1 MNDFD
6 YAIEIDSDVLTQ
18 DVDDYDLYGER
29 IEENNNDDFGNDLI
43 LQ

>member
-29 IEENNNDDFGNDLI
+29 MEKESDDTFGNDLI

>member
-29 IEENNNDDFGNDLI
+29 MEETDNDFGNDLI
-43 LQ
+43 LE